1 MSLVCVLE
9 PTRCVGDPLKDF
21 DQGRDVSNGSIAS
34 ALPVTFAGQV
44 LVCQESTE
52 RSLLPCHDHKKKL
65 ETSESTYAQNAMLML
80 MNNFV

>member
-21 DQGRDVSNGSIAS
+21 DQGRVVSNGSIAS